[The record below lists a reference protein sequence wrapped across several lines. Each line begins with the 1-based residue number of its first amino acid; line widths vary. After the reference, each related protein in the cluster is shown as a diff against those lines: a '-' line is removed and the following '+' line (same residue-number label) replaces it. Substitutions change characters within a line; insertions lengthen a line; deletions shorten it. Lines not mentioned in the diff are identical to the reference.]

1 MCFPQERCRALEHHR
16 NMCGGSGIPIR
27 RSTRVRIFQLCVMC
41 RSAFLA
47 GVGLLCA
54 LTASIGW
61 CQTDDPAPTPSA
73 APTPPEATAN
83 SSAQTWFEDYSEA
96 LRDALVHKRP
106 ILVQAGSD
114 ACTWCAKLE
123 TEMAKPAAQAALSQW
138 TLLYVDADRPVPEQT
153 QWNISAVP
161 ALRVLS
167 MRGAL
172 VNSHDGYLDAD
183 ALVEWLTDSLAE
195 VNKAPDELLMGESE
209 PSLPEVVRL
218 VRLCEARDATLREA
232 AIRRLVPFP
241 QAAGNSVSKAF
252 REGSLAARLA
262 MYEVLQ
268 QWRAPLEGLDPWQEG
283 TFTLERLAV
292 LDEWLKTTMA
302 STEPRAESAYTEEN
316 RQTLLAEIPR
326 LLQANETEAAA
337 IIERL
342 AYFGKAALPD
352 VVTVLSEVS
361 SDQDRRRLV
370 TLRYRLVAGNL
381 LSLTWP
387 GGLERLA
394 DSDPQIRHKA
404 AEELAGAAS
413 EQDQDLLLELFSDP
427 DPLVRE
433 LSLRGLRSVGGEKAS
448 AALVGLLKDPE
459 PNVRAAVLKQL
470 SEDASEDLVKPI
482 TEYVTQ
488 ETDPDLIVHA
498 IRFLRQAKSKKAAPC
513 LTALLE
519 HESWQVR
526 AEAAES
532 MSAMIESMSNS
543 FGSDDSADEIPD
555 LYDALLKRLDDS
567 DAFVVNRALSALTRI
582 DTEDAVEPLVRTAV
596 KHRDLAVQAVE
607 ILARGSQMRAKAI
620 PHLREFL
627 TSDDASLR
635 ASAVTGLTAFD
646 TEDLGAILRT
656 ALKDQDSEVRV
667 AAATA
672 VLQVFEQTRRPEES
686 SVSWS
691 TTPNISSIQVY
702 ESPGPGEAIL
712 KSIRQLLTPGGGII
726 PPSST
731 TTPPTVMPGEPP
743 APDAPFSMPIA
754 VPIAPDAEPSTEPSS
769 APETPPEEKPTDKKS
784 TDEQPTTAPPTTTGP
799 PREVEP
805 LPDDVPR
812 TAPAMPN
819 VSRLI
824 RDELDDTVPSG
835 ERQPDEAGN
844 YNEGFDSAEASD
856 ADSVA
861 DSDIWLNELY
871 AGKHRKEWLG
881 EMVES
886 LRGMLQ
892 APEAA
897 ERHAAAMALLPYGL
911 ASEAQPVLITL
922 MQQDPELLTKSTR
935 GLAWVLWPDRK
946 ALFDEMLKI
955 ARNDTERAEVV
966 TAFASIAG
974 PHASE
979 LLWSVL
985 DQSDSTKE
993 LLAVVHHSLQ
1003 QMYFGRSY
1011 YDRSQLTAGRR
1022 RRVQAAL
1029 EPHIGQGQP
1038 STRFLAISL
1047 LAPVAAER
1055 SLEELRHMMDD
1066 ATIPANIRDDAF
1078 QLMLLISMP
1087 TERTKE
1093 AIAAL
1098 SQNEQGRQRVALR
1111 FLALGTDALT
1121 QLTQSKIF
1129 ISTGMFDESFGLT
1142 SRSVQTGEAIV
1153 PTAPRGVKP
1162 EHVRPLLT
1170 SSDAEIAA
1178 LAGYLLTLL
1187 GEPDGLEPLIAYWR
1201 TQPKN
1206 QEVDRLVYRAIA
1218 VHDDPQYIPLLRE
1231 IYGRLKQQWDQ
1242 QEFYWT
1248 IRIMGGPE
1256 ILEFRKRLRKD
1267 IGVGNLQ

>member
-1 MCFPQERCRALEHHR
+1 
-16 NMCGGSGIPIR
+16 
-27 RSTRVRIFQLCVMC
+27 
-41 RSAFLA
+41 
-47 GVGLLCA
+47 
-54 LTASIGW
+54 
-61 CQTDDPAPTPSA
+61 
-73 APTPPEATAN
+73 
-83 SSAQTWFEDYSEA
+83 
-96 LRDALVHKRP
+96 
-106 ILVQAGSD
+106 
-114 ACTWCAKLE
+114 
-123 TEMAKPAAQAALSQW
+123 MAKPVAQAALSQW
-138 TLLYVDADRPVPEQT
+138 TLLYVDADRPLPEQA

-172 VNSHDGYLDAD
+172 VNSHDGYLDAE
-183 ALVEWLTDSLAE
+183 ALVEWLTESLAE

-232 AIRRLVPFP
+232 AMRRLVPFP
-241 QAAGNSVSKAF
+241 QTAGNSVSKAF

-262 MYEVLQ
+262 MHEILQ
-268 QWRAPLEGLDPWQEG
+268 QWQAPLAGLDPWQEN
-283 TFTLERLAV
+283 TFTPERLTA
-292 LDEWLKTTMA
+292 LDEWLKTTVA
-302 STEPRAESAYTEEN
+302 ATEPRAESAYTEEN
-316 RQTLLAEIPR
+316 RQTLLADIPR
-326 LLQANETEAAA
+326 LLQANENEATA

-342 AYFGKAALPD
+342 VHFGKAALPD
-352 VVTVLSEVS
+352 VVTVLSEIS
-361 SDQDRRRLV
+361 SDQDRRRLL
-370 TLRYRLVAGNL
+370 TLRYRLVAGHL
-381 LSLTWP
+381 LPLTWP

-394 DSDPQIRHKA
+394 DSDPQVRHKA

-433 LSLRGLRSVGGEKAS
+433 LSLRGLRSVGGEKAT
-448 AALVGLLKDPE
+448 AALVALLKDPE

-498 IRFLRQAKSKKAAPC
+498 IRFLRQAKSKKAVPC

-567 DAFVVNRALSALTRI
+567 DAFVVNRALTALTRV
-582 DTEDAVEPLVRTAV
+582 DTEAAVEPLVRTAV
-596 KHRDLAVQAVE
+596 RHRDLAVQAIA
-607 ILARGSQMRAKAI
+607 ILARGSQMRTKAI

-646 TEDLGAILRT
+646 TEDLADVLRT
-656 ALKDQDSEVRV
+656 ALKDQDSTVRV

-672 VLQVFEQTRRPEES
+672 ILQMFEKAKRPQED

-691 TTPNISSIQVY
+691 ATPDMSSIQVY
-702 ESPGPGEAIL
+702 ESPSFGEAMLQGLRRMLIPG
-712 KSIRQLLTPGGGII
+712 STVTPPGLTI
-726 PPSST
+726 P
-731 TTPPTVMPGEPP
+731 PPTVMPGEPP

-754 VPIAPDAEPSTEPSS
+754 VPIAPDAEPSTAPNS
-769 APETPPEEKPTDKKS
+769 APETPPEKKPTEEKPTEEKPTEEKPTEEKPTDEKPTDEKP

-799 PREVEP
+799 PREVEKS
-805 LPDDVPR
+805 PDDGPS
-812 TAPAMPN
+812 TSPAMPN
-819 VSRLI
+819 VPSLI
-824 RDELDDTVPSG
+824 RNELDDTDPFG
-835 ERQPDEAGN
+835 EEPEEDGSEDDGT
-844 YNEGFDSAEASD
+844 DSAENDD

-861 DSDIWLNELY
+861 DSDVWLNELY
-871 AGKHRKEWLG
+871 AGKHRQEWLG

-892 APEAA
+892 APDAS
-897 ERHAAAMALLPYGL
+897 ERHAAAMAMLPYGL
-911 ASEAQPVLITL
+911 ASEAQPVLIAL
-922 MQQDPELLTKSTR
+922 MQQDPELLAKSTR

-966 TAFASIAG
+966 TAFASVAD
-974 PHASE
+974 PRASE

-985 DQSDSTKE
+985 DRSDSTKE
-993 LLAVVHHSLQ
+993 LLAMVHYSLQ
-1003 QMYFGRSY
+1003 RLYFGQSY

-1029 EPHIGQGQP
+1029 EPHIVQGQP
-1038 STRFLAISL
+1038 PTRFLAISL

-1055 SLEELRHMMDD
+1055 SLEELRRMMDD
-1066 ATIPANIRDDAF
+1066 TTIPANIRDDAF
-1078 QLMLLISMP
+1078 QLMLLISTP
-1087 TERTKE
+1087 SERTKE
-1093 AIAAL
+1093 AVAAL
-1098 SQNEQGRQRVALR
+1098 SQGELARQRVALR

-1142 SRSVQTGEAIV
+1142 SQSIQSGEAIV
-1153 PTAPRGVKP
+1153 PTAPRGVKA
-1162 EHVRPLLT
+1162 EHVRTMLT

-1187 GEPDGLEPLIAYWR
+1187 GEPDGLEPLIHYWK

-1218 VHDDPQYIPLLRE
+1218 VHDDPQYIPVLRE
-1231 IYGRLKQQWDQ
+1231 IHGRIKQQWDQ

-1256 ILEFRKRLRKD
+1256 ILEFRKRLRNE
-1267 IGVGNLQ
+1267 IGIGNLQ

>member
-1 MCFPQERCRALEHHR
+1 
-16 NMCGGSGIPIR
+16 
-27 RSTRVRIFQLCVMC
+27 
-41 RSAFLA
+41 
-47 GVGLLCA
+47 
-54 LTASIGW
+54 
-61 CQTDDPAPTPSA
+61 
-73 APTPPEATAN
+73 
-83 SSAQTWFEDYSEA
+83 
-96 LRDALVHKRP
+96 
-106 ILVQAGSD
+106 
-114 ACTWCAKLE
+114 
-123 TEMAKPAAQAALSQW
+123 MAKPAAQAALSQW
-138 TLLYVDADRPVPEQT
+138 TLLYVDADRLVPEQS

-232 AIRRLVPFP
+232 AIRRLVPYP
-241 QAAGNSVSKAF
+241 QAAGKSVSKAF

-268 QWRAPLEGLDPWQEG
+268 QWQAPLEGLDPWQED
-283 TFTLERLAV
+283 TFTPERLAA
-292 LDEWLKTTMA
+292 LDEWLKTTVA
-302 STEPRAESAYTEEN
+302 ATEPRAESAYTEES
-316 RQTLLAEIPR
+316 RQTLLADIPR
-326 LLQANETEAAA
+326 LLQANENEATA

-342 AYFGKAALPD
+342 AHFGKAALPD
-352 VVTVLSEVS
+352 VVTVLSEIS
-361 SDQDRRRLV
+361 SDQDRRRLL

-381 LSLTWP
+381 LPLTWP

-394 DSDPQIRHKA
+394 DSDPQVRHKA

-433 LSLRGLRSVGGEKAS
+433 LSLRGLRSVGGEKAT
-448 AALVGLLKDPE
+448 AALVALLKDPE

-498 IRFLRQAKSKKAAPC
+498 IRFLRQAKSKRAVPC

-532 MSAMIESMSNS
+532 MTAMIESMSNS

-555 LYDALLKRLDDS
+555 IYDALLKRLDDT
-567 DAFVVNRALSALTRI
+567 DAFVVNRALTALTQV
-582 DTEDAVEPLVRTAV
+582 DTEEAVEPLVRTAV
-596 KHRDLAVQAVE
+596 RHRDLAVQAIA
-607 ILARGSQMRAKAI
+607 ILARGSQMRVKAI

-646 TEDLGAILRT
+646 TEDLGDILQT
-656 ALKDQDSEVRV
+656 ALKDQDSVVRV

-672 VLQVFEQTRRPEES
+672 VMQVFEQARRPQES

-691 TTPNISSIQVY
+691 ATPDMSSFEVY
-702 ESPGPGEAIL
+702 ESPSFGEAMLQGLRRMLIPG
-712 KSIRQLLTPGGGII
+712 STVTPPGSTI
-726 PPSST
+726 P
-731 TTPPTVMPGEPP
+731 PPTVTPGEPP
-743 APDAPFSMPIA
+743 VPDEPLSMP
-754 VPIAPDAEPSTEPSS
+754 VAPDAEPSTEPSS
-769 APETPPEEKPTDKKS
+769 APETPPGEEPPNEKPTDEKP

-799 PREVEP
+799 PREVKP
-805 LPDDVPR
+805 SPVDVPH
-812 TAPAMPN
+812 TAPALPN
-819 VSRLI
+819 VSPLI
-824 RDELDDTVPSG
+824 SNELNDSESFEIETEEEG
-835 ERQPDEAGN
+835 
-844 YNEGFDSAEASD
+844 NEGENTDSAEDSD

-892 APEAA
+892 ASDAS
-897 ERHAAAMALLPYGL
+897 ERHAAAMAMLPYGL
-911 ASEAQPVLITL
+911 ASEAQPVLIAL
-922 MQQDPELLTKSTR
+922 MQQDPELLAKTTR

-966 TAFASIAG
+966 TAFASVAD
-974 PHASE
+974 PRASE

-985 DQSDSTKE
+985 NQSDSTKE
-993 LLAVVHHSLQ
+993 LLSMVHYSLQ
-1003 QMYFGRSY
+1003 QLYFGQSY
-1011 YDRSQLTAGRR
+1011 YDRSRLTTGRR

-1029 EPHIGQGQP
+1029 EPHIVQGP
-1038 STRFLAISL
+1038 PPTRFLAISL

-1055 SLEELRHMMDD
+1055 SLEELRRMINDT
-1066 ATIPANIRDDAF
+1066 TIPANIRDDAF
-1078 QLMLLISMP
+1078 QLMLLISTP
-1087 TERTKE
+1087 SERTKE

-1098 SQNEQGRQRVALR
+1098 SQGELARQRVALR

-1129 ISTGMFDESFGLT
+1129 ISTGMFDESIGLS
-1142 SRSVQTGEAIV
+1142 SRSVRTGEAIV
-1153 PTAPRGVKP
+1153 PTAPRGVKS

-1187 GEPDGLEPLIAYWR
+1187 GEPDGLEPLITYWR
-1201 TQPKN
+1201 AQPKN
-1206 QEVDRLVYRAIA
+1206 QELDRLVYRAVA

-1231 IYGRLKQQWDQ
+1231 IYGRIKQQWDQ

-1256 ILEFRKRLRKD
+1256 ILEFRKRLRD
-1267 IGVGNLQ
+1267 EIGIGNLQ